1 METENGWGF
10 FLSPEKS
17 TPAALSLSK
26 GKAAACSVLGKM
38 ERASR
43 KLLDTQL
50 LNPQAGC

>member
-10 FLSPEKS
+10 FLSLEKS

-43 KLLDTQL
+43 KLLDAQL